1 MDEWG
6 DLTPSVAADPVM
18 GAALQQEMGYQQM
31 GYQEMGYRKPD
42 SGHQWIK

>member
-31 GYQEMGYRKPD
+31 GYRKIRSPD